1 MSAGAGRAPGGGSG
15 RAPGG
20 AGAAGRL
27 RHYRAG
33 AGSSGAPG
41 RYSGFVGLMRYLL
54 PAMAAVLLGL
64 VVAWPLFGDGQE
76 GFRIALSED
85 AGIDGRLTMIKAS
98 YQGTDTKNRPFV
110 IRGEEAFQSDSHS
123 PIVLIS
129 GIGADIFA
137 DRARNGRLAM
147 TAREGVYDRGA
158 ERLDLE
164 GDVTVRS
171 DAGHEFHTA
180 SARIDLPAG
189 IATGDEPVSGK
200 GPHGLLD
207 AGNFTLKDR
216 GQIMMFGGRVRMTVF
231 PQAVGG
237 LDGDAGRRSDGVRG

>member
-1 MSAGAGRAPGGGSG
+1 MSAGSG

-20 AGAAGRL
+20 AVAAGRL

-33 AGSSGAPG
+33 AGSIGAPG

-54 PAMAAVLLGL
+54 PAMAAALLGL
-64 VVAWPLFGDGQE
+64 VVAWPLFSDGQE

-85 AGIDGRLTMIKAS
+85 TGIDGRLTMIKAS

-110 IRGEEAFQSDSHS
+110 IRGEEAFQSDSDS
-123 PIVLIS
+123 PIVHIS

-137 DRARNGRLAM
+137 DRARNGKLAM
-147 TAREGVYDRGA
+147 TAREGVYDREA

-189 IATGDEPVSGK
+189 IATGDEPVNGK

-231 PQAVGG
+231 PHAGG
-237 LDGDAGRRSDGVRG
+237 GVDGDAGRRSDGISG